1 MASFARLAKKLQSA
15 INQSTGDSAKL
26 LINTQQWYSK
36 DKGRTITSYVI
47 KQSTMDANRSYRNN
61 VELFRTYSQVQM
73 VLWLRDYWY
82 ELNGWEVPTDNNT
95 WEELKKEYGRTREA
109 SEVSPEATPSAGQR
123 IGMWQYN

>member
-1 MASFARLAKKLQSA
+1 MASYARLAKKLQSA
-15 INQSTGDSAKL
+15 INQSTGDGAKL

-47 KQSTMDANRSYRNN
+47 KQSITDGDKLYRHN

-82 ELNGWEVPTDNNT
+82 ELNGWEVPTDNDT
-95 WEELKKEYGRTREA
+95 WEELKKQYAGTREA

-123 IGMWQYN
+123 VGMWQYY